1 MSHHH
6 IGHFR
11 NGGIL
16 CQHASNILTV
26 TKHSHPVG
34 QRFHFMHFMGNNYNS
49 LAGISHFPEN
59 VKELLCLLRCQ
70 YSGRLI
76 QDQDIR
82 TTIQHLY
89 NLHGLLLGYR
99 HIIDFLLRI
108 YFKTVFVTDLLYF
121 TGCLLDIKP
130 AFQTQ
135 DDILGS
141 GKYIDQLK
149 MLMHHTDSQP

>member
-34 QRFHFMHFMGNNYNS
+34 QRFHFMHFMGNDNN
-49 LAGISHFPEN
+49 GFTVISHFPEN
-59 VKELLCLLRCQ
+59 IEKLLGLLRCQ
-70 YSGRLI
+70 YGGRLI

-89 NLHGLLLGYR
+89 NLYGLLLGYR

-108 YFKTVFVTDLLYF
+108 HFKTVFVTDFLYF
-121 TGCLLDIKP
+121 PGSLLDIKP

-135 DDILGS
+135 NDILGS
-141 GKYIDQLK
+141 GKYINQLK

>member
-34 QRFHFMHFMGNNYNS
+34 QRFHFMHFMGNDDDS
-49 LAGISHFPEN
+49 LAVISHFSEN
-59 VKELLCLLRCQ
+59 IEKLLGLLRCQ
-70 YSGRLI
+70 YGGRLI

-89 NLHGLLLGYR
+89 NLYGLLLGYR

-108 YFKTVFVTDLLYF
+108 YFKTVFVTDFLYF
-121 TGCLLDIKP
+121 PGSLLDIKP

-135 DDILGS
+135 NDILGS

-149 MLMHHTDSQP
+149 MLMHHTNSQS